1 MSKSILIV
9 DPDMNFYEK
18 LKSDPLYKDIPFT
31 HVYSGSEAQKLLKEQ
46 KESFNSCLVS
56 PEVKSPNG
64 AAVIRFSLTYGPTIP
79 VYMIES
85 LNTEL
90 DESID
95 LEKMGVQGKISK
107 PFNLQILKEK
117 LGKAIDFFDTDA
129 VLKNSTDEKVGVELE
144 NQDSDFRPIKADLF
158 VSGAKSLF
166 DIYVKLRRD
175 KFIKIVQGGDVFD
188 VERVID
194 YLKKGITHFYIRK
207 EALESYVEYCERLTG
222 LITKNEKLDTNKKM
236 GFL

>member
-9 DPDMNFYEK
+9 DPDVQFYER
-18 LKSDPLYKDIPFT
+18 LKNDPLYKDIPFT
-31 HVYSGSEAQKLLKEQ
+31 HVYSGSEAQKLLKEE
-46 KESFNSCLVS
+46 KEKFNSCLIS

-64 AAVIRFSLTYGPTIP
+64 AAVIRFSLTYSPTLP
-79 VYMIES
+79 VYLIET

-90 DESID
+90 DEAID

-107 PFNLQILKEK
+107 PFNLQILKDK
-117 LGKAIDFFDTDA
+117 LGKAIDFFDTEA
-129 VLKNSTDEKVGVELE
+129 VLKNASTDDKVGEELE
-144 NQDSDFRPIKADLF
+144 NVDSDFRPIKADLF

-166 DIYVKLRRD
+166 DIYVKLRKD

-194 YLKKGITHFYIRK
+194 Y
-207 EALESYVEYCERLTG
+207 
-222 LITKNEKLDTNKKM
+222 
-236 GFL
+236 